1 MEANMTFQGYEII
14 GQPIKNTILMFK
26 RLIRAI
32 KSMFGGFIGT
42 MENPKLIL
50 EQNIRDLNDQ
60 IPQMNENIATVK
72 ANLMLLQKEVK
83 KLQERILDLTA
94 KIKSAIQ
101 ADRDDIA
108 EGYAM
113 QLEKAKDNLASS
125 QSQLKFAEQAYEKAM
140 KVKKAFIREKDRKI
154 QEAKEALRAHE
165 RAEWQGKVADA
176 MEQFETGGMD
186 QTHDE
191 MLNRINE
198 QTAKNEARM
207 EIALDSVDT
216 DTMEIEANAEKMRA
230 SELVKQFKS
239 EMGVKDGDRKKQE
252 KTAEKS
258 DKEIDLDDA
267 ESTKEKSSG
276 RTIGN
281 KDKTKS

>member
-1 MEANMTFQGYEII
+1 
-14 GQPIKNTILMFK
+14 MFK
-26 RLIRAI
+26 RFIRAI
-32 KSMFGGFIGT
+32 KSLFGGFIST
-42 MENPKLIL
+42 MEDPKLIL

-72 ANLMLLQKEVK
+72 ANKMLLQKEVK
-83 KLQERILDLTA
+83 KLEDRIESLTA

-113 QLEKAKDNLASS
+113 QLEKAKENLSS
-125 QSQLKFAEQAYEKAM
+125 SKEQLKFAEQAYEKSL
-140 KVKKAFIREKDRKI
+140 KVKKAFVREKDRKI

-176 MEQFETGGMD
+176 MEQFETGGLD

-207 EIALDSVDT
+207 ELALDSVDT
-216 DTMEIEANAEKMRA
+216 EAMEIEANAEKMRA
-230 SELVKQFKS
+230 SELVKQFKT
-239 EMGVKDGDRKKQE
+239 EMGMGESEDQE
-252 KTAEKS
+252 KTAG
-258 DKEIDLDDA
+258 KEEQQIDLDGT
-267 ESTKEKSSG
+267 ESEKEKTSG
-276 RTIGN
+276 KTIGN
-281 KDKTKS
+281 KDRTKSS